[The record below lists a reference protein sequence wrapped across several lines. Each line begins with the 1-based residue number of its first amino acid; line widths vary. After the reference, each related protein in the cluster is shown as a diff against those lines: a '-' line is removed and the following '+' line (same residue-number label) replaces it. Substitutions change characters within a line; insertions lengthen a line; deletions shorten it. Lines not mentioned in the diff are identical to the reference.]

1 MLPALTE
8 HPAGGALCERVQ
20 RNTSMVVVETLPF
33 GQGDTLALM
42 LPHSQSTCERAQRN
56 ISMVVVETLP
66 FGQGDTLAFMLPH
79 SQSTCE
85 RAQRNI
91 SMVVVET
98 LPFSQGDIKF
108 PVTFNEALGTA
119 DVKRKE
125 FEGVVDR
132 GSRRKGHP
140 PAHARY

>member
-8 HPAGGALCERVQ
+8 HPAGGARCERVEQ
-20 RNTSMVVVETLPF
+20 
-33 GQGDTLALM
+33 
-42 LPHSQSTCERAQRN
+42 N
-56 ISMVVVETLP
+56 ISMVVVEILH
-66 FGQGDTLAFMLPH
+66 FG
-79 SQSTCE
+79 
-85 RAQRNI
+85 
-91 SMVVVET
+91 
-98 LPFSQGDIKF
+98 QGDIKF

-132 GSRRKGHP
+132 GYRRKGHP